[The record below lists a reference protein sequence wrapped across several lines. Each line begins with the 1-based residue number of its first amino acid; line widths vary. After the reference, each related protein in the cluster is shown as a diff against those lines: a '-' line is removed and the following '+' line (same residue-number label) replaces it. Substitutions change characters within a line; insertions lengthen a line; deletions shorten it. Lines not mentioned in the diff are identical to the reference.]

1 MPLGVNGHAYP
12 RPDIARS
19 WIKANMIGAVVN
31 AIVGFVVFVLGRAL
45 GVHEAD
51 TGAVLAVVF
60 SVICIGG
67 ISSGMAV
74 FGLLIGVVLRQKLLA
89 FPMRSWVALYVGFG
103 VVLGGYSAYALMLPD
118 APTVE
123 PLENA
128 LVRRRRDGRGG
139 RGALL
144 GALSGSLQALLLGQ
158 TARGLGPWI
167 GYSALAGTT
176 LAILMPVALYG
187 PQDVLLNE
195 ILVEAAGLAATVAAA
210 VIMLPAVL
218 GLERR

>member
-1 MPLGVNGHAYP
+1 MPLGLNGQAYP

-31 AIVGFVVFVLGRAL
+31 ATVGFVVFVLGRAL

-51 TGAVLAVVF
+51 TGAILAVVF
-60 SVICIGG
+60 SVICIGA

-74 FGLLIGVVLRQKLLA
+74 FGLLIGVVLRQKLAA
-89 FPMRSWVALYVGFG
+89 FPIRNWVALYFGFG
-103 VVLGGYSAYALMLPD
+103 LVLGGYSAYALMLPD
-118 APTVE
+118 PPAAKPVE
-123 PLENA
+123 NELF
-128 LVRRRRDGRGG
+128 GG
-139 RGALL
+139 VLL
-144 GALSGSLQALLLGQ
+144 GAAVAGAMLGAVSGSLQALLLGQ

-195 ILVEAAGLAATVAAA
+195 ILVEAAGLAATVTAA